1 MSFKGK
7 SAIVCGAGGGI
18 GLNIAIDLLDRE
30 VNVSMVDLKPQPD
43 SLNELGSAV
52 MNLQTCSHPHYIG
65 YLLYDAW
72 ILKVFVLGMVRTS
85 GR

>member
-30 VNVSMVDLKPQPD
+30 VNVSMVDLKQQTD
-43 SLNELGSAV
+43 SLHEGICVA
-52 MNLQTCSHPHYIG
+52 QCFH
-65 YLLYDAW
+65 
-72 ILKVFVLGMVRTS
+72 
-85 GR
+85 